1 MKSYTK
7 PSTEVLMLMHQEMLA
22 ASQGGVSEGSGA
34 GKEFSGDDVTYNRQ
48 QHHGIGGGLWE
59 DMK

>member
-1 MKSYTK
+1 
-7 PSTEVLMLMHQEMLA
+7 MLMHQEMLA

-34 GKEFSGDDVTYNRQ
+34 GKEFSGGDVTYNRQ
-48 QHHGIGGGLWE
+48 YNHGIGGGLWE

>member
-7 PSTEVLMLMHQEMLA
+7 PSTEVLKLIHQEMLA

-34 GKEFSGDDVTYNRQ
+34 GKEYNEGDVTYNRQ
-48 QHHGIGGGLWE
+48 HHGVGAGLWE